1 MRILITGGA
10 GCLGSNLVEHWL
22 PQGHE
27 IFAVDNFAT
36 GRREVLPSVKGLQV
50 MEGSVAD
57 AAMVERAFAQFQPEV
72 VIHSAAAY
80 KDPANWREDA
90 TTNVVGSINVAR
102 AAERAGAKRLVNFQT
117 ALCYGRPHQLPIR
130 ADHPLAPFTSYGISK
145 TAGEQFMLMS
155 SVPVTSLRIANVTG
169 PRLAIGPIPT
179 FFKRLQAKQRC
190 FCSDTVRDFLDM
202 ADFLALMDFVVRQGA
217 PSGVFNVSSGEGHTI
232 KEVFDEVAAYLGIL
246 LEEPVPVEA
255 AGADD
260 VRAVVLDPKAT
271 EQAFGWKARIGFRDL
286 IRRQLD
292 WYRAYG
298 VSDVHSH
305 LATPRV
311 PV

>member
-1 MRILITGGA
+1 
-10 GCLGSNLVEHWL
+10 
-22 PQGHE
+22 
-27 IFAVDNFAT
+27 
-36 GRREVLPSVKGLQV
+36 
-50 MEGSVAD
+50 
-57 AAMVERAFAQFQPEV
+57 
-72 VIHSAAAY
+72 
-80 KDPANWREDA
+80 
-90 TTNVVGSINVAR
+90 
-102 AAERAGAKRLVNFQT
+102 
-117 ALCYGRPHQLPIR
+117 
-130 ADHPLAPFTSYGISK
+130 
-145 TAGEQFMLMS
+145 
-155 SVPVTSLRIANVTG
+155 
-169 PRLAIGPIPT
+169 
-179 FFKRLQAKQRC
+179 
-190 FCSDTVRDFLDM
+190 
-202 ADFLALMDFVVRQGA
+202 VRQGA